1 MLSLQTPALCCI
13 TCCPPDRMQPL
24 DPASPLFQA
33 CRADSLRRLPLRTQ
47 QHELFKTFLQ
57 ASDSSKGCG
66 ACCSLHALCTGSQL
80 RRRSA
85 PSKWQVTVLTVLFA
99 ICRAPTK
106 PLTRS
111 RTCCRSRR
119 WVEYDWPCNCSQAVH
134 LWEFQECW
142 LRPEMKAEASPVLSP
157 LAAHWPCRCRS
168 STQSCSIGARSTGAA
183 RLGTA
188 SWRGWVQGTSA
199 TSAPVHD
206 WGWPL
211 GASINCIDSPNAHG
225 LWVTRSPWFVIKL
238 PLVSLAAGWQPQ
250 RGAQPHLPRG

>member
-13 TCCPPDRMQPL
+13 TCCPPNRMQPL

-33 CRADSLRRLPLRTQ
+33 CQADSLRRLPLRTQ

-57 ASDSSKGCG
+57 ASDSSKGCR
-66 ACCSLHALCTGSQL
+66 ACCSLHASCTGSQL
-80 RRRSA
+80 RRRTA

-134 LWEFQECW
+134 LWLLQECW
-142 LRPEMKAEASPVLSP
+142 LRPAPRRAQSSAPLLHTGRADAACALSP
-157 LAAHWPCRCRS
+157 
-168 STQSCSIGARSTGAA
+168 A
-183 RLGTA
+183 RLAQGA
-188 SWRGWVQGTSA
+188 LERRGSGPLPGEGGCRGPVQPAHLCTIGIGPW
-199 TSAPVHD
+199 APVST
-206 WGWPL
+206 
-211 GASINCIDSPNAHG
+211 A
-225 LWVTRSPWFVIKL
+225 
-238 PLVSLAAGWQPQ
+238 
-250 RGAQPHLPRG
+250 